1 MVEEAAGTKLY
12 ESKKASA
19 EKTIGKKDSK
29 LNEIEKV
36 GNKRTCMSDLCL
48 NSLFFSDFT
57 RRNHSQFKEAQGGTK
72 MYMYM
77 YDY

>member
-36 GNKRTCMSDLCL
+36 GNNTCLISV
-48 NSLFFSDFT
+48 
-57 RRNHSQFKEAQGGTK
+57 
-72 MYMYM
+72 
-77 YDY
+77 